1 MMNSL
6 YIPEGAEFDETLI
19 SHEGDVIVGN
29 SASIGF
35 GIKGKKVIVGDRAS
49 IEGDVIGEEIR
60 LDSWVKVKGNVVCYS
75 DCYIGEFASID
86 GKLTVHGD
94 LEIGRNVRI
103 EKGFEATGLITI
115 QNPLPVIIFLFI
127 YLMELLRLGKLE
139 EIEEFFE
146 EELENPLVIP
156 DNSKVTIE
164 QIQTSKNAI
173 FKSSRILG
181 NVRAKDVL
189 VQKTELYGS
198 VRGRD
203 VFIDSSKVHGAIEG
217 RRIYIVNSS
226 NIFGNVTGD
235 EVLMENGCSVEGS
248 IIGRK
253 GVWIKE
259 RVEYHFEI
267 EEEED
272 AGMGK
277 EEVQEDVSQHI
288 QGD

>member
-1 MMNSL
+1 MNSL

-19 SHEGDVIVGN
+19 SHNGDVIVGN

-49 IEGDVIGEEIR
+49 IDGDVIGEEVR

-75 DCYIGEFASID
+75 DCYIGEFTSID

-103 EKGFEATGLITI
+103 DKGFEATGLITI

-127 YLMELLRLGKLE
+127 YLMELLRIGKIE
-139 EIEEFFE
+139 EIEELFE
-146 EELENPLVIP
+146 EELENPLIIP

-164 QIQTSKNAI
+164 QIQTSRNAI

-189 VQKTELYGS
+189 VEKTELYGS
-198 VRGRD
+198 VRGKD

-217 RRIYIVNSS
+217 RRIYIVNGS
-226 NIFGNVTGD
+226 NIFGNVTGE
-235 EVLMENGCSVEGS
+235 EVFMENGCSVEGS

-259 RVEYHFEI
+259 RVEYQFEI
-267 EEEED
+267 EEDED

-277 EEVQEDVSQHI
+277 EEVQEDVSQHL